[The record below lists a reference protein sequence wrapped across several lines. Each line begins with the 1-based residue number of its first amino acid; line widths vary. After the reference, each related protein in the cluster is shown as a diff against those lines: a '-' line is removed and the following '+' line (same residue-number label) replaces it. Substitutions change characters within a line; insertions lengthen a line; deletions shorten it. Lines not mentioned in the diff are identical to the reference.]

1 MFAFET
7 GTGVG
12 KGVLRLL
19 EDVEGSGK
27 WKCCMFYTALQDL
40 KGVVASVGQHR
51 PHGGGNSLAG
61 EDGRIAGN
69 WAERRKKEV
78 EFEDG
83 AVPDVLVIG
92 AGGLLCEMICF

>member
-7 GTGVG
+7 GVGIG
-12 KGVLRLL
+12 KGVFRLL

-27 WKCCMFYTALQDL
+27 WKCCMFYTALQEL
-40 KGVVASVGQHR
+40 KGVRAAVGEHR

-61 EDGRIAGN
+61 EDGRIARN
-69 WAERRKKEV
+69 WAERRKKEA

-83 AVPDVLVIG
+83 AEPDVLVIG
-92 AGGLLCEMICF
+92 AGE